1 MPRPIPCT
9 SKRCASSPRRAKH
22 PSPACSAASRSATT
36 VRRGWSRLWRRQAWW
51 AHCSPMAA
59 ARSMAPRHPRNDPSM
74 IIHKLAAWGRA
85 VPAVSLM
92 LLAAF
97 SVTTPA
103 CASPAAASA
112 SAAAEVEKYL
122 SGLASWSA
130 DFEQTIDDGHGNVLR
145 SAAGRLYL
153 QRPGKFRWDYSQPSE
168 QLVLADGKQIWFYD
182 KDLAQANVRDMD
194 NSLASTP
201 ASLLSG
207 SGSVSTQF
215 DVTALPPSAGLQWFQ
230 LVPKHADT
238 DFQLVRIGFDKGELR
253 SMFLADKLNQITQLT
268 FSNSKRNLPLAPDL
282 FSFVPPAGV
291 DVIGRGK

>member
-1 MPRPIPCT
+1 M
-9 SKRCASSPRRAKH
+9 
-22 PSPACSAASRSATT
+22 SRIA
-36 VRRGWSRLWRRQAWW
+36 
-51 AHCSPMAA
+51 M
-59 ARSMAPRHPRNDPSM
+59 
-74 IIHKLAAWGRA
+74 
-85 VPAVSLM
+85 LM
-92 LLAAF
+92 LLIVPLYAP
-97 SVTTPA
+97 SVF
-103 CASPAAASA
+103 ASPATDL
-112 SAAAEVEKYL
+112 EKYL

-153 QRPGKFRWDYSQPSE
+153 QKPGKFRWDYTKPSE

-194 NSLASTP
+194 AGLAATP

-215 DVTALPPSAGLQWFQ
+215 TVTALPASVGLTWYQ

-238 DFQLVRIGFDKGELR
+238 DFQLVRIGFNKNGELA

-268 FSNSKRNLPLAPDL
+268 FSNPKRNDKFAPDL
-282 FSFVPPAGV
+282 FTFVPPPGV
-291 DVIGRGK
+291 DVIGRGSP